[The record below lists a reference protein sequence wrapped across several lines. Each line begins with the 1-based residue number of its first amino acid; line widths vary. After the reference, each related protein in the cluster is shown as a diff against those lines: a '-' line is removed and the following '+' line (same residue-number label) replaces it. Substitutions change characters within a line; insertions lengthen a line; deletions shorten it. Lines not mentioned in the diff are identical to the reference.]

1 MKIIAFW
8 GRTGFMDTVISIA
21 DMKNIDIRTVDPSI
35 LVDIKTVKINTDL
48 TVEERKKDYIRQVKN
63 PYCFKCGKVVVKMS
77 FADTTVS
84 LEERLEHYFKSI

>member
-1 MKIIAFW
+1 
-8 GRTGFMDTVISIA
+8 MDTVMTIT
-21 DMKNIDIRTVDPSI
+21 DMKNIDIRTVDPST
-35 LVDIKTVKINTDL
+35 LVDIKTVKINTEL

-77 FADTTVS
+77 FADTAVS